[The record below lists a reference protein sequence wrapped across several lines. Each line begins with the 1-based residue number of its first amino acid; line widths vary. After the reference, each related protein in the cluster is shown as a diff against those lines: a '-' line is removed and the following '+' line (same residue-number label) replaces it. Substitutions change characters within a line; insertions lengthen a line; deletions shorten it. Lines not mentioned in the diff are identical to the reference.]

1 MGCSWQPGWR
11 CWPPSIFCLSSRF
24 PVSAGNLQVLHRG
37 RTRDY
42 HFSIYAKH
50 VTVKCC
56 KRSRSP
62 TEPQRMSPLSHLL
75 RPARLR
81 ITRRTTTTGIGQIAQ
96 KLFRRYQIGGAETL
110 RKAVEDGLEA
120 GEGIGG
126 SAPIAEQ

>member
-1 MGCSWQPGWR
+1 
-11 CWPPSIFCLSSRF
+11 
-24 PVSAGNLQVLHRG
+24 
-37 RTRDY
+37 
-42 HFSIYAKH
+42 
-50 VTVKCC
+50 
-56 KRSRSP
+56 
-62 TEPQRMSPLSHLL
+62 MSPLSHLL

-126 SAPIAEQ
+126 SALIAEQAGEARRGAQLARQRLLPARPVQ